1 MKCLDTDIIAEVR
14 QNRETLLEK
23 YGGIEGYLKHL
34 AEERPQ
40 LEKDDWKF
48 VSIDEVPS
56 RNRHQQTALS

>member
-14 QNRETLLEK
+14 QNREALLEK

-40 LEKDDWKF
+40 LEKDGWKF

-56 RNRHQQTALS
+56 RNHHLQTALS